1 MVEAGQLDPVVD
13 VHPRAGP
20 VRQQPAPG
28 RQPLRVNAVLRGAD
42 QHRVVRQRAPGGGD
56 SPGAGA
62 FPAAGRAAQQHAAA
76 VERQQR
82 SVQDQQL
89 PPQQQREE
97 AVPDD
102 ALQCVELPQQR
113 LIPGFVQEYLHPVRR
128 SHPGREPVCPE
139 NRPGRGGSEF
149 LPFRERP
156 AADRHLRRNRR
167 SRCDGG
173 GLDQPPQR
181 LQARDRDI
189 ALKAPDNAAAVRQ
202 LYFKTAFCF
211 HFISSKSKSGASSS
225 CSFRQTKEAR
235 PPEFRQRAVGTHQG
249 AYPHPRQSGNS

>member
-1 MVEAGQLDPVVD
+1 MDFPDAGEVEEGADDDIDRLRAGECADPVLRRLRQMVEAGQLDPVVD

-20 VRQQPAPG
+20 ARRQPAPG
-28 RQPLRVNAVLRGAD
+28 RQPLRVNAVLRGAE

-76 VERQQR
+76 VERQER

-113 LIPGFVQEYLHPVRR
+113 LIPGFVQEYLP
-128 SHPGREPVCPE
+128 PG
-139 NRPGRGGSEF
+139 
-149 LPFRERP
+149 
-156 AADRHLRRNRR
+156 
-167 SRCDGG
+167 
-173 GLDQPPQR
+173 PPQ
-181 LQARDRDI
+181 
-189 ALKAPDNAAAVRQ
+189 
-202 LYFKTAFCF
+202 
-211 HFISSKSKSGASSS
+211 SSGPRAGVSGESSGTGR
-225 CSFRQTKEAR
+225 FRI
-235 PPEFRQRAVGTHQG
+235 PPV
-249 AYPHPRQSGNS
+249 P